1 MVSYRYEV
9 VLELNEEQQQLID
22 RASELADTEFADQAF
37 TWNGDVPWENIKTLA
52 DEGLFGINI
61 DEEYGGQGA
70 SELEALLLIEA
81 VGRVCPNTADFVYKQ
96 HMVGPRAV
104 DMFGSNAVKEKYL
117 PPITAGKE
125 SIAIAISE
133 PDAGS
138 DVASMTTTAADTNE
152 GIVVNGEKTWVG
164 NIPDSSSAVTWV
176 KFEEGLGSIIIDLDA
191 DNIEVVKHHTNMAGF
206 TQTHFKINDVTVPD
220 ENVLTRGRAGFK
232 QTLKALNWERLG
244 CAAYANAIA
253 YCALDHALNW
263 TQERE
268 QFSQLIGDFQGIEWM
283 LADMVKKLEAG
294 RALTYLPAQRA
305 AATGEEPERVETSVA
320 NLYTAEIVEEIT
332 SDSLQL
338 FGARGYQDGHPLEYL
353 YRVCRSRRIAAGTDE
368 IQKNTI
374 ARTIKDEGLPKLTTS
389 L

>member
-1 MVSYRYEV
+1 M
-9 VLELNEEQQQLID
+9 LELSEQQQQLID
-22 RASELADTEFADQAF
+22 RASELAATEFSDQAF
-37 TWNGDVPWENIKTLA
+37 TWDGDVPWENIDTLA
-52 DEGLFGINI
+52 DEDLFGINI

-81 VGRVCPNTADFVYKQ
+81 VGRTCPNTADFIYKQ
-96 HMVGPRAV
+96 HLVGPRAV
-104 DMFGSNAVKEKYL
+104 DMFGTNSAKEKYL
-117 PPITAGKE
+117 PPVTSGNE

-138 DVASMTTTAADTNE
+138 DVGSMTTTATDTE
-152 GIVVNGEKTWVG
+152 DGVRVNGEKTWVG
-164 NIPDSSSAVTWV
+164 NIPDSSAVVTWV
-176 KFEEGLGSIIIDLDA
+176 KFNEGLGSLILDLQDNDIDIV
-191 DNIEVVKHHTNMAGF
+191 NHYTNMAGF
-206 TQTHFKINDVTVPD
+206 TQTHFEINDALVPE
-220 ENVLTRGRAGFK
+220 ENILTRGRSGFK

-244 CAAYANAIA
+244 CAAYANAVA
-253 YCALDHALNW
+253 YCALDHALSW

-268 QFSQLIGDFQGIEWM
+268 QFSQPIGDFQGIEWM
-283 LADMVKKLEAG
+283 LADMVKKLEAA

-305 AATGEEPERVETSVA
+305 SVSGEEPERVETSVA

-338 FGARGYQDGHPLEYL
+338 FGARGYQEGHPLEYL
-353 YRVCRSRRIAAGTDE
+353 YRMCRGRRIAAGTDE

-374 ARTIKDEGLPKLTTS
+374 ARAIKNHGLPDLTNT